1 MTPKSISD
9 RTSLGDEDLF
19 AAEIPK
25 LHRLFVRGVHPT
37 LTDEKRVALWKQIVE
52 RLPEEEADL
61 LEHVRRATRASRRQS

>member
-37 LTDEKRVALWKQIVE
+37 LTDEKRVALWKQIV
-52 RLPEEEADL
+52 
-61 LEHVRRATRASRRQS
+61 RRATRASRRQS